1 MDIHEL
7 FEAPISDLTH
17 VGDWTKGSSFRHA
30 TDRKLLTNPKAI
42 TKITAQWEKTPV
54 DFNVYLVNNKD
65 GIKYGEIGAVTKE
78 WIDTKLPT
86 TAPFIDVKPNAV
98 NLLFMN
104 NSGDE
109 RVPMT
114 GWIMAH
120 RFGHVV
126 SRYNGQSGLQFSDFT
141 DVREELLRVTAS
153 VLNDGF
159 GFNYPGH
166 EITPTRHLLLTL
178 SNPRQAARDQKTM
191 VSFYEQIGTM
201 RSARTGQLRN
211 EFEFTHELLAQ
222 YMLTGEIKFNP
233 IPTSFKVGRSTV
245 RLKYPDDLDYYNGML
260 DDLAE
265 SLGHMFLNLLNHCV
279 GKILVM

>member
-1 MDIHEL
+1 MNIHDL

-17 VGDWTKGSSFRHA
+17 VGDWTKGSSFRHEA
-30 TDRKLLTNPKAI
+30 DRKLLTNPKAI

-65 GIKYGEIGAVTKE
+65 GIKHKEIGSVTKE
-78 WIDTKLPT
+78 WIDTNLPT

-104 NSGDE
+104 NTGDE

-126 SRYNGQSGLQFSDFT
+126 SRYGDFVYGTPSQRQFHDFT
-141 DVREELLRVTAS
+141 DAREELLRVAAYI
-153 VLNDGF
+153 LNDGF
-159 GFNYPGH
+159 GLNAH
-166 EITPTRHLLLTL
+166 QSR
-178 SNPRQAARDQKTM
+178 SNPIYQKTL

-201 RSARTGQLRN
+201 RSARTGQLRT
-211 EFEFTHELLAQ
+211 EFEFIYELLAQ
-222 YMLTGEIKFNP
+222 YMLVGEIKFNP
-233 IPTSFKVGRSTV
+233 IPTSFKVGRSMV
-245 RLKYPDDLDYYNGML
+245 HFKEPDDIDYYNGML
-260 DDLAE
+260 EDLAE

>member
-1 MDIHEL
+1 MNIHDL

-17 VGDWTKGSSFRHA
+17 VGDWSKGSSFRHEP
-30 TDRKLLTNPKAI
+30 DRKLLTNPKAI

-54 DFNVYLVNNKD
+54 DFNVYLVNNKE
-65 GIKYGEIGAVTKE
+65 GIKHSEIGAVTKE
-78 WIDTKLPT
+78 WLDTNLPT
-86 TAPFIDVKPNAV
+86 TAPFIDIKSNAV

-104 NSGDE
+104 NRGDE

-126 SRYNGQSGLQFSDFT
+126 SRYNGQYEQPGRQFPDFT
-141 DVREELLRVTAS
+141 DARSELLRVTAY

-159 GFNYPGH
+159 GLNIPEH
-166 EITPTRHLLLTL
+166 EANLRRKPI
-178 SNPRQAARDQKTM
+178 SQKTM

-201 RSARTGQLRN
+201 RSARTGQLRT
-211 EFEFTHELLAQ
+211 EFEFTHEILAQ
-222 YMLTGEIKFNP
+222 YMLTGKITFNS
-233 IPTSFKVGRSTV
+233 IPMSFKVGRSMV
-245 RLKYPDDLDYYNGML
+245 NFKEPDDLDYYNGML
-260 DDLAE
+260 EDLAD
-265 SLGHMFLNLLNHCV
+265 SLGHMFLNLLNACV

>member
-1 MDIHEL
+1 MNIHDL

-17 VGDWTKGSSFRHA
+17 VGDWSKGSSFRHA
-30 TDRKLLTNPKAI
+30 PDRKLLTNPKAI

-65 GIKYGEIGAVTKE
+65 GIKHGEIGAVTKE
-78 WIDTKLPT
+78 WIDTNLPT

-104 NSGDE
+104 NTGDE

-126 SRYNGQSGLQFSDFT
+126 SRYGGQSRRQFPDFT
-141 DVREELLRVTAS
+141 DAREEIIRVTAY

-159 GFNYPGH
+159 G
-166 EITPTRHLLLTL
+166 TRQPINEKTL
-178 SNPRQAARDQKTM
+178 

-201 RSARTGQLRN
+201 RSARTGQLRT

-222 YMLTGEIKFNP
+222 YMLVGEIKFNP
-233 IPTSFKVGRSTV
+233 IPTSFKVGRSMV
-245 RLKYPDDLDYYNGML
+245 HFKEPDDIDYYNGML

-265 SLGHMFLNLLNHCV
+265 SLGHMFLNLLNSCV